1 MLAYTVPMGV
11 TVKNEN
17 SPTEIP
23 ATQQK
28 ATAAGN
34 LLRILA
40 NERRLLIVG
49 ELVREREVNVGAL
62 ARTVGLSQSALS
74 QHLAKMR
81 AAGVVAYRR
90 DGPTVWYRLAT
101 PQITEL
107 LGTLN
112 RLFAGLLA
120 ERDTGQD

>member
-1 MLAYTVPMGV
+1 M
-11 TVKNEN
+11 KNSSSEN
-17 SPTEIP
+17 P
-23 ATQQK
+23 ATEQK
-28 ATAAGN
+28 ATAAGD

-49 ELVREREVNVGAL
+49 ELVKEREVNVSAL

-90 DGPTVWYRLAT
+90 DGPTVWYRLAN

-107 LGTLN
+107 LVTLQ

-120 ERDTGQD
+120 EKTPDKD